1 MIMINKLFDW
11 LNQSG
16 RSLHLLAG
24 FGILLISMIAFGLLS
39 FNTYVN
45 AAISS
50 GIVFIAMIVKELY
63 DKYIKKTFFDWSD
76 VLAGMLF
83 PVLLWFWLGICAI
96 LIFVGLGE

>member
-16 RSLHLLAG
+16 RSWHLLAG
-24 FGILLISMIAFGLLS
+24 FGILLISMVIFGLLN

-45 AAISS
+45 AAISTI
-50 GIVFIAMIVKELY
+50 IVFIVMIVKELY
-63 DKYIKKTFFDWSD
+63 DKFIKKTFFDWND

-83 PVLLWFWLGICAI
+83 PALLWFWLGVCAI